1 MNYFMVQKISLAFAN
16 RVRLFYSKTT
26 SVVSFVFE
34 ILYELKNFFLQR
46 KITRLILIRQILFTG
61 FEALGLISFVAVAVG
76 GIIILEGSAILPGF
90 GQSKLLYTILV
101 TVILRELG
109 GLLTAFIIIARSG
122 TAIAAELGNMVVNQE
137 VESLVSFGISPVLY
151 LVVPRVLGVVL
162 SMMALTIY
170 FNVAAL
176 AGGWFMAYLFA
187 PIPILDFL
195 TKLFSEISVI
205 DVISSFIKSLFF
217 GFVVAVVSSYQGLQV
232 NFASTEVPQ
241 RTIKGVVLSLSWVIL
256 FDILLTAI
264 IYLV

>member
-1 MNYFMVQKISLAFAN
+1 MVQKISFA
-16 RVRLFYSKTT
+16 LGKQALLSYGKSI
-26 SVVSFVFE
+26 SVFSFVFE
-34 ILYELKNFFLQR
+34 IIYEIKNFFLQR

-61 FEALGLISFVAVAVG
+61 FEALGLITFVAIAVG
-76 GIIILEGSAILPGF
+76 GIIILEGSAILPDF

-101 TVILRELG
+101 IIILRELG

-162 SMMALTIY
+162 SMIALNIY

-187 PIPILDFL
+187 PIPLLDFL
-195 TKLFSEISVI
+195 NKLFSEISVNDI
-205 DVISSFIKSLFF
+205 ASSFIKSLLF
-217 GFVVAVVSSYQGLQV
+217 GFVIAVVSSYQGLQV
-232 NFASTEVPQ
+232 SFASTEVPQ
-241 RTIKGVVLSLSWVIL
+241 RTIKAVVLSLIWVIL
-256 FDILLTAI
+256 FDIIITAI
-264 IYLV
+264 MYLV

>member
-1 MNYFMVQKISLAFAN
+1 MLQKISIAFEN
-16 RVRLFYSKTT
+16 QIELFYVKTL

-34 ILYELKNFFLQR
+34 IMYELKNFFLQR

-76 GIIILEGSAILPGF
+76 GIIILEGSAILPDF

-151 LVVPRVLGVVL
+151 LVVPRMLGVVL
-162 SMMALTIY
+162 SMIALNIY

-187 PIPILDFL
+187 PIPIPDFL
-195 TKLFSEISVI
+195 HKLFSEISVS
-205 DVISSFIKSLFF
+205 DISLTFVKSIFF
-217 GFVVAVVSSYQGLQV
+217 GFIIAVVSSYQGLQV

-241 RTIKGVVLSLSWVIL
+241 RTIKAVVLSLSWVIFL
-256 FDILLTAI
+256 DIIITAI
-264 IYLV
+264 MYLV

>member
-1 MNYFMVQKISLAFAN
+1 VQQISFALG
-16 RVRLFYSKTT
+16 RQTLLLYRKSI
-26 SVVSFVFE
+26 SVFSFVLE
-34 ILYELKNFFLQR
+34 IIYELKNFFLQR

-61 FEALGLISFVAVAVG
+61 FEALGLIAFVAVAVG

-137 VESLVSFGISPVLY
+137 VESLVSFGISPILY

-162 SMMALTIY
+162 SMIALNIY
-170 FNVAAL
+170 FNIAAL

-187 PIPILDFL
+187 PIPIPDFL
-195 TKLFSEISVI
+195 YKLFSEISVSDI
-205 DVISSFIKSLFF
+205 TSSFIKSLFF
-217 GFVVAVVSSYQGLQV
+217 GFIIAVVSSYQGLQV

-241 RTIKGVVLSLSWVIL
+241 RTIKAVVLSLSWVIIV
-256 FDILLTAI
+256 DILITAI
-264 IYLV
+264 MYLV